1 MRTGNSRQHG
11 RIRYTGPVRLAWD
24 ERGEP
29 RYAQAKCIDLSPN
42 GLRVEAPVGMPPRS
56 RISLRIEELKL
67 SASALLKHVARRGS
81 KYILGLEL
89 SHALQEKALA
99 AINEASARDRHSEK
113 LNY

>member
-11 RIRYTGPVRLAWD
+11 RIRYAGPVRLAWD

-29 RYAQAKCIDLSPN
+29 RYAQAKCIDLSPS
-42 GLRVEAPVGMPPRS
+42 GLRVEAPVGIPPRS
-56 RISLRIEELKL
+56 RISLRIDELKL

-89 SHALQEKALA
+89 SQALQEKALA
-99 AINEASARDRHSEK
+99 AIAEASARDAHAEK
-113 LNY
+113 G

>member
-11 RIRYTGPVRLAWD
+11 RIRYTGPVRLAWE

-29 RYAQAKCIDLSPN
+29 RYAQATCIDLSAN

-56 RISLRIEELKL
+56 RVSLRIDELKL

-89 SHALQEKALA
+89 SHALQEEALA
-99 AINEASARDRHSEK
+99 AIGEASARGKHAEK
-113 LNY
+113 H